1 VLKTYN
7 EFVSEGVVQRS
18 IDGFRVDGKEV
29 IKDDKTGANYDYAD
43 ASYEGLRKDL
53 LEEFY
58 EKGETADEKDAIN
71 KAVSTYVYAL
81 SKNLKIDED
90 IINMLASAVGVS
102 PDDARKKIAE
112 MTEEFYAKAKNYYG
126 QTS

>member
-1 VLKTYN
+1 MIKSYTQ
-7 EFVSEGVVQRS
+7 FISEGIVQKTV
-18 IDGFRVDGKEV
+18 DGIRVDGKEV
-29 IKDDKTGANYDYAD
+29 VKNDKTGAKYDYAD

-58 EKGETADEKDAIN
+58 EKGETGDEKDAIN

-90 IINMLASAVGVS
+90 IINLLASSVGMS
-102 PDDARKKIAE
+102 ADDVRGKIAK